1 MAGHSHDGPANRLAQ
16 EKSPYLLQHAHNPV
30 DWYPWGEEAFKI
42 AKDTSR
48 PVFLSVGYSTC
59 HWCHVME
66 RESFINPEIAKL
78 MNENFV
84 NIKVDREERPDVDRV
99 YMNFI
104 TSTQGHGGW
113 PMSVFLT
120 PNGEPLTGGTYFPPE
135 DKWGSPGFKT
145 VLRSLSDQWKKN
157 KDGLMARG
165 QSISYMLQDSAS
177 SESGEVPSPKV
188 LLQKCYNHS
197 VRTFDDKYGGFG
209 QGTKFPKPVSLDF
222 LLYYYKH
229 YSNSTSGQS
238 ALKMLEKTL
247 TAIDNGGIHDHL
259 GKGFHRYS
267 VDRQW
272 RIPHYEKML
281 YDQGQLL
288 TIYSN
293 CYKETG
299 KFGHVIEDI
308 IEYVKKDLT
317 HKLGGFFS
325 AEDAESYPTHE
336 SNIKGEGSF
345 YVWTYD
351 DLQKALT
358 SEQFQAFSSY
368 YGVEK
373 NGNAPPGSDPHNE
386 LTGQNTFYVGK
397 KSIEKIANEMIISE
411 DDVWK
416 LINDAK
422 QTLLPIRDKRPRPGL
437 DSKIITAWNSLM
449 ISGLTAAYGAFPE
462 KKEYLQMAQNAI
474 KFLKQHLVDEQ
485 GRLLRTV
492 YSDEKGENVIQM

>member
-30 DWYPWGEEAFKI
+30 DWYPWGEEAFKT
-42 AKDTSR
+42 AKDTNR

-78 MNENFV
+78 MNENFI

-99 YMNFI
+99 YMNFV

-145 VLRSLSDQWKKN
+145 VLRSLSEQWKKN

-177 SESGEVPSPKV
+177 LESGEAPSPKV

-197 VRTFDDKYGGFG
+197 VRTFDEKYGGFG

-229 YSNSTSGQS
+229 NSNSTSGQS
-238 ALKMLEKTL
+238 ALEMLEKTL

-267 VDRQW
+267 VDR
-272 RIPHYEKML
+272 
-281 YDQGQLL
+281 
-288 TIYSN
+288 
-293 CYKETG
+293 
-299 KFGHVIEDI
+299 
-308 IEYVKKDLT
+308 
-317 HKLGGFFS
+317 
-325 AEDAESYPTHE
+325 
-336 SNIKGEGSF
+336 
-345 YVWTYD
+345 
-351 DLQKALT
+351 
-358 SEQFQAFSSY
+358 
-368 YGVEK
+368 
-373 NGNAPPGSDPHNE
+373 
-386 LTGQNTFYVGK
+386 
-397 KSIEKIANEMIISE
+397 
-411 DDVWK
+411 
-416 LINDAK
+416 
-422 QTLLPIRDKRPRPGL
+422 
-437 DSKIITAWNSLM
+437 
-449 ISGLTAAYGAFPE
+449 
-462 KKEYLQMAQNAI
+462 
-474 KFLKQHLVDEQ
+474 
-485 GRLLRTV
+485 
-492 YSDEKGENVIQM
+492 